1 MMHHILVQLLLNIHV
16 NLQSS
21 HHLCEMWK
29 TLCSEPKPQKGDG
42 RYEAPQLNLL
52 IP

>member
-1 MMHHILVQLLLNIHV
+1 LNLHF

-21 HHLCEMWK
+21 HHLWA
-29 TLCSEPKPQKGDG
+29 TLCSEPKTKKGDG
-42 RYEAPQLNLL
+42 WSEAPQLNLL

>member
-1 MMHHILVQLLLNIHV
+1 MMHHILVQPLLSLHF

-21 HHLCEMWK
+21 HHLCEMWA

-42 RYEAPQLNLL
+42 QSEAPQLNLL